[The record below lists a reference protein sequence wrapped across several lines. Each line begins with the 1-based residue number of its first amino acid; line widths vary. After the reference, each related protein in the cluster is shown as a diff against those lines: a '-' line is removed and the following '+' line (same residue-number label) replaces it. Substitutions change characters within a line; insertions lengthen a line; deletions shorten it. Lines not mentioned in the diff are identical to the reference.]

1 MKLFIKK
8 RGFIMDLVK
17 QLHIVRSHWKDEKI
31 IKNSQLSKENDNG
44 LAIYEDIEKI
54 VNGKKQSSLDLD
66 INLLLNRLV

>member
-1 MKLFIKK
+1 
-8 RGFIMDLVK
+8 MDLVK

-54 VNGKKQSSLDLD
+54 NNAKKQSSLDLD
-66 INLLLNRLV
+66 IHLLLNRLV